1 MISKLHQLNLHDKIK
16 YIYATVIKFMILSGI
31 VSIIGLSLL
40 DIRFNSYVK
49 GAQKANNAA
58 KESIIDISSAAR
70 NIREMALNDDSS
82 TYENYKNNVK
92 TVLTDSQTQLDIIK
106 NTNIIDDDLY
116 NQYVK
121 ALNEWGNIG
130 YDIINQIEKGDLASA
145 KNKIHTVCTPALNNL
160 MSIADKM
167 EDETN
172 KEADQAILL
181 SNVVAVIGGVA
192 IVLFI
197 VIASLISKKI
207 GAKITEMIIEPLRD
221 IDNVAKDL
229 ANGNLHSE
237 LTYHSDHSDDEL
249 GTLAHSLRKSIRTL
263 SSYVDDI
270 KRSMQEF
277 SHGNFDVKPEVEWK
291 GDFEEILHAFMSFEA
306 SMADIVKNLQRVADQ
321 VAEGSEQIAASST
334 ELAEGATNQAASVE
348 ELTASLAS
356 VSERVAQNSQN
367 ARAISGRV
375 DELGTQLYESNGKMS
390 EMVTSMS
397 EIEKASKEISKI
409 IETINQIA
417 SQTNLLAL
425 NASIEAARAGDAGKG
440 FAVVADQVSAL
451 AAQSAEAA
459 KESASLI
466 DTSVAAV
473 EKGMVIANDTAS
485 QLGAVVDNSRHI
497 VDEVNNIA
505 DVLNTQTEA
514 IKQVDDGVEAINDV
528 VQTNSATSQE
538 CAAAS
543 QDMSTQADTLRGLIA
558 TLKIAHFKKNNNK

>member
-197 VIASLISKKI
+197 VIASLISKKR

-229 ANGNLHSE
+229 ASGNLHSE
-237 LTYHSDHSDDEL
+237 LTYHSDDEL

-291 GDFEEILHAFMSFEA
+291 GDFEEILQAFMSFEA
-306 SMADIVKNLQRVADQ
+306 SMADLVKHLQRVADQ
-321 VAEGSEQIAASST
+321 VAEGSEQIASSST

-356 VSERVAQNSQN
+356 VSESVAQNSQN
-367 ARAISGRV
+367 AREISGKV
-375 DELGTQLYESNGKMS
+375 NELGTQLDESNGKMG
-390 EMVTSMS
+390 EMVTSMG

-485 QLGAVVDNSRHI
+485 QLGVVVDNSRHI

-505 DVLNTQTEA
+505 DVLNTQTET
-514 IKQVDDGVEAINDV
+514 IKQVDDGIEDINDV

>member
-221 IDNVAKDL
+221 IDNVVKDL
-229 ANGNLHSE
+229 ASGNLHSE
-237 LTYHSDHSDDEL
+237 LTYHSDDEL

-291 GDFEEILHAFMSFEA
+291 GDFEEILQAFMSFEA
-306 SMADIVKNLQRVADQ
+306 SMADLVKHLQRVADQ
-321 VAEGSEQIAASST
+321 VAEGSEQIASSST

-356 VSERVAQNSQN
+356 VSESVAQNSQN
-367 ARAISGRV
+367 AREISGKV
-375 DELGTQLYESNGKMS
+375 NELGTQLDESNGKMG
-390 EMVTSMS
+390 EMVTSMG

-485 QLGAVVDNSRHI
+485 QLGVVVDNSRHI

-505 DVLNTQTEA
+505 DVLNTQTET
-514 IKQVDDGVEAINDV
+514 IKQVDDGIEDINDV

>member
-92 TVLTDSQTQLDIIK
+92 TVLTDSQIQLDIIK

-237 LTYHSDHSDDEL
+237 LTYHSDDEL
-249 GTLAHSLRKSIRTL
+249 GTLARSLRKSIRTL

-306 SMADIVKNLQRVADQ
+306 SMADLVKHLQRVADQ
-321 VAEGSEQIAASST
+321 VAEGSEQIASSST

-367 ARAISGRV
+367 AREISGKV
-375 DELGTQLYESNGKMS
+375 NELGTQLDESNGKMG
-390 EMVTSMS
+390 EMVTSMG

-485 QLGAVVDNSRHI
+485 QLGVVVDNSRHI

-505 DVLNTQTEA
+505 DVLNTQTET
-514 IKQVDDGVEAINDV
+514 IKQVDDGIEDINDV

>member
-229 ANGNLHSE
+229 ASGNLHSE
-237 LTYHSDHSDDEL
+237 LTYHSDDEL

-291 GDFEEILHAFMSFEA
+291 GDFEEILQAFMSFEA
-306 SMADIVKNLQRVADQ
+306 SMADLVKHLQRVADQ
-321 VAEGSEQIAASST
+321 VAEGSEQIASSST

-356 VSERVAQNSQN
+356 VSESVAQNSQN
-367 ARAISGRV
+367 AREISGKV
-375 DELGTQLYESNGKMS
+375 NELGTQLDESNGKMG
-390 EMVTSMS
+390 EMVTSMG

-485 QLGAVVDNSRHI
+485 QLGVVVDNSRHI

-505 DVLNTQTEA
+505 DVLNTQTET
-514 IKQVDDGVEAINDV
+514 IKQVDDGIEDINDV

-558 TLKIAHFKKNNNK
+558 TLKIAYFKKK

>member
-229 ANGNLHSE
+229 ASGNLHSE
-237 LTYHSDHSDDEL
+237 LTYHSDDEL

-291 GDFEEILHAFMSFEA
+291 GDFEEILQAFMSFEA
-306 SMADIVKNLQRVADQ
+306 SMADLVKHLQRVADQ
-321 VAEGSEQIAASST
+321 VAEGSEQIASSST

-356 VSERVAQNSQN
+356 VSESVAQNSQN
-367 ARAISGRV
+367 AREISGKV
-375 DELGTQLYESNGKMS
+375 NELGTQLDESNGKMG
-390 EMVTSMS
+390 EMVTSMG

-558 TLKIAHFKKNNNK
+558 TLKIAHFKKK

>member
-145 KNKIHTVCTPALNNL
+145 KNKIHTVCISALNNL

-229 ANGNLHSE
+229 ASGNLHSE
-237 LTYHSDHSDDEL
+237 LTYHSDDEL
-249 GTLAHSLRKSIRTL
+249 GALAHSLRKSIRTL

-291 GDFEEILHAFMSFEA
+291 GDFEEILQAFMSFEA
-306 SMADIVKNLQRVADQ
+306 SMADLVKHLQRVADQ
-321 VAEGSEQIAASST
+321 VAEGSEQIASSST

-367 ARAISGRV
+367 AREISGKV
-375 DELGTQLYESNGKMS
+375 NELGTQLDESNGKMG
-390 EMVTSMS
+390 EMVTSMG

-485 QLGAVVDNSRHI
+485 QLGVVVDNSRHI

-505 DVLNTQTEA
+505 DVLNTQTET
-514 IKQVDDGVEAINDV
+514 IKQVDDGIEDINDV

>member
-31 VSIIGLSLL
+31 VSIIGLSFL

-82 TYENYKNNVK
+82 TYENYKNNVN

-130 YDIINQIEKGDLASA
+130 YDIINQIAKGDLASA

-172 KEADQAILL
+172 KEANQAILS
-181 SNVVAVIGGVA
+181 SNVAAVIGGVA

-207 GAKITEMIIEPLRD
+207 GAKITEMIIEPLRE

-229 ANGNLHSE
+229 ASGNLHSE
-237 LTYHSDHSDDEL
+237 LIYHSDDEL
-249 GTLAHSLRKSIRTL
+249 GALAHSLRKSIRTL

-291 GDFEEILHAFMSFEA
+291 GDFEEILQAFMSFEA
-306 SMADIVKNLQRVADQ
+306 SMADLVKHLQRVADQ
-321 VAEGSEQIAASST
+321 VAEGSEQIASSST

-356 VSERVAQNSQN
+356 VSESVAQNSQN
-367 ARAISGRV
+367 AREISGKV
-375 DELGTQLYESNGKMS
+375 NELGIQLDESNGKMG

-485 QLGAVVDNSRHI
+485 QLGVVVDNSRHI

-505 DVLNTQTEA
+505 DVLNTQTET
-514 IKQVDDGVEAINDV
+514 IKQVDDGIEDINDV

>member
-207 GAKITEMIIEPLRD
+207 GAKITEMIIEPIRD

-237 LTYHSDHSDDEL
+237 LTYHSDDEL
-249 GTLAHSLRKSIRTL
+249 GTLAHSLCKSIRTL

-291 GDFEEILHAFMSFEA
+291 GDFEEILQAFMSFEA
-306 SMADIVKNLQRVADQ
+306 SMADLVKHLQRVADQ
-321 VAEGSEQIAASST
+321 VAEGSEQIASSST

-348 ELTASLAS
+348 ELTASLAN

-367 ARAISGRV
+367 ARTISGKV

-390 EMVTSMS
+390 EMVISMS

-514 IKQVDDGVEAINDV
+514 IKQVDEGVEAINDV

>member
-197 VIASLISKKI
+197 VIASHISKKI
-207 GAKITEMIIEPLRD
+207 GAKITEMIIEPIRD

-237 LTYHSDHSDDEL
+237 LTYHSDDEL

-291 GDFEEILHAFMSFEA
+291 GDFEEILQAFMSFEA
-306 SMADIVKNLQRVADQ
+306 SMADLVKHLQRVADQ
-321 VAEGSEQIAASST
+321 VAEGSEQIASSST

-348 ELTASLAS
+348 ELTASLAN

-367 ARAISGRV
+367 ARTISGKV

-390 EMVTSMS
+390 EMVISMS

-514 IKQVDDGVEAINDV
+514 IKQVDEGVEAINDV

>member
-237 LTYHSDHSDDEL
+237 LTYHSDDEL

-306 SMADIVKNLQRVADQ
+306 SMADLVKNLQRVADQ

-375 DELGTQLYESNGKMS
+375 DELGT
-390 EMVTSMS
+390 
-397 EIEKASKEISKI
+397 
-409 IETINQIA
+409 
-417 SQTNLLAL
+417 
-425 NASIEAARAGDAGKG
+425 
-440 FAVVADQVSAL
+440 
-451 AAQSAEAA
+451 
-459 KESASLI
+459 
-466 DTSVAAV
+466 
-473 EKGMVIANDTAS
+473 
-485 QLGAVVDNSRHI
+485 
-497 VDEVNNIA
+497 
-505 DVLNTQTEA
+505 
-514 IKQVDDGVEAINDV
+514 
-528 VQTNSATSQE
+528 
-538 CAAAS
+538 
-543 QDMSTQADTLRGLIA
+543 
-558 TLKIAHFKKNNNK
+558 

>member
-207 GAKITEMIIEPLRD
+207 GAKITEMIIEPIRD

-237 LTYHSDHSDDEL
+237 LTYHSDDEL

-291 GDFEEILHAFMSFEA
+291 GDFEEILQAFMSFEA
-306 SMADIVKNLQRVADQ
+306 SMADLVKHLQRVADQ
-321 VAEGSEQIAASST
+321 VAEGSEQIASSST

-348 ELTASLAS
+348 ELTASLAN
-356 VSERVAQNSQN
+356 VSEKVAQNSQN
-367 ARAISGRV
+367 ARTISGKV

-390 EMVTSMS
+390 EMVISMS

-514 IKQVDDGVEAINDV
+514 IKQVDEGVEAINDV

>member
-207 GAKITEMIIEPLRD
+207 GAKITEMIIEPIRD

-237 LTYHSDHSDDEL
+237 LTYHSDDEL

-291 GDFEEILHAFMSFEA
+291 GDFEEILQAFMSFEA
-306 SMADIVKNLQRVADQ
+306 SMADLVKHLQRVADQ
-321 VAEGSEQIAASST
+321 VAEGSEQITSSST

-348 ELTASLAS
+348 ELTASLAN

-367 ARAISGRV
+367 ARTISGKV

-390 EMVTSMS
+390 EMVISMS

-514 IKQVDDGVEAINDV
+514 IKQVDEGVEAINDV

>member
-181 SNVVAVIGGVA
+181 SNVVAVIGGVS

-237 LTYHSDHSDDEL
+237 LTYHSDDEL

-291 GDFEEILHAFMSFEA
+291 GDFEEILQAFMSFEA
-306 SMADIVKNLQRVADQ
+306 SMADLVKHLQRVADQ
-321 VAEGSEQIAASST
+321 VAEGSEQIASSST

-348 ELTASLAS
+348 KLTASLAS

-367 ARAISGRV
+367 AREISGKV
-375 DELGTQLYESNGKMS
+375 NELGTQLDESNGKMG
-390 EMVTSMS
+390 EMVTSMG

-485 QLGAVVDNSRHI
+485 QLGVVVDNSRHI

-505 DVLNTQTEA
+505 DVLNTQTET
-514 IKQVDDGVEAINDV
+514 IKQVDDGIEDINDV

>member
-82 TYENYKNNVK
+82 TYENYKNNVN

-167 EDETN
+167 ENETN

-207 GAKITEMIIEPLRD
+207 GAKITEMIIEPIRD

-237 LTYHSDHSDDEL
+237 LTYHSDDEL

-291 GDFEEILHAFMSFEA
+291 GDFEEILQAFMSFEA
-306 SMADIVKNLQRVADQ
+306 SMADLVKHLQRVADQ
-321 VAEGSEQIAASST
+321 VAEGSEQIASSST

-348 ELTASLAS
+348 ELTASLAN

-367 ARAISGRV
+367 ARAISGKV

-514 IKQVDDGVEAINDV
+514 IKQVDEGVEAINDV

>member
-121 ALNEWGNIG
+121 ALNEWGSIG

-172 KEADQAILL
+172 KEANQAILS
-181 SNVVAVIGGVA
+181 SNVVSVIGGVA

-207 GAKITEMIIEPLRD
+207 GAKITEMIIEPLRE

-229 ANGNLHSE
+229 ASGNLHSE
-237 LTYHSDHSDDEL
+237 LTYHSDDEL
-249 GTLAHSLRKSIRTL
+249 GALAHSLRKSIRTL

-291 GDFEEILHAFMSFEA
+291 GDFEEILQAFMSFEA
-306 SMADIVKNLQRVADQ
+306 SMADLVKHLQRVADQ
-321 VAEGSEQIAASST
+321 VAEGSEQIASSST

-356 VSERVAQNSQN
+356 VSESVAQNSQN
-367 ARAISGRV
+367 ARAISGKV
-375 DELGTQLYESNGKMS
+375 NELGTQLDESNGKMG

-485 QLGAVVDNSRHI
+485 QLGVVVDNSRHI

-505 DVLNTQTEA
+505 DVLNTQTET
-514 IKQVDDGVEAINDV
+514 IKQVDDGIEDINDV

>member
-229 ANGNLHSE
+229 ASGNLHSE
-237 LTYHSDHSDDEL
+237 LTYHSDDEL

-291 GDFEEILHAFMSFEA
+291 GDFEEILQAFMSFEA
-306 SMADIVKNLQRVADQ
+306 SMADLVKHLQRVADQ
-321 VAEGSEQIAASST
+321 VAEGSEQIASSST

-348 ELTASLAS
+348 ELTASLAN
-356 VSERVAQNSQN
+356 VSESVAQNSQN
-367 ARAISGRV
+367 ARAISGKV
-375 DELGTQLYESNGKMS
+375 NELGTQLDESNGKMG

-485 QLGAVVDNSRHI
+485 QLGVVVDNSRHI

-505 DVLNTQTEA
+505 DVLNTQTET
-514 IKQVDDGVEAINDV
+514 IKQVDDGIEDINDV

-558 TLKIAHFKKNNNK
+558 TLKIAHFKKK

>member
-121 ALNEWGNIG
+121 ALNEWGSIG

-172 KEADQAILL
+172 KEADQAILS

-229 ANGNLHSE
+229 ASGNLHSE
-237 LTYHSDHSDDEL
+237 LTYHSDDEL
-249 GTLAHSLRKSIRTL
+249 GALAHSLRKSIRTL

-291 GDFEEILHAFMSFEA
+291 GDFEEILQAFMSFEA
-306 SMADIVKNLQRVADQ
+306 SMADLVKHLQRVADQ
-321 VAEGSEQIAASST
+321 VAEGSEQIASSST

-367 ARAISGRV
+367 AREISGKV
-375 DELGTQLYESNGKMS
+375 NELGTQLDESNGKMG
-390 EMVTSMS
+390 EMVTSMG

-485 QLGAVVDNSRHI
+485 QLGVVVDNSRHI

-505 DVLNTQTEA
+505 DVLNTQTET
-514 IKQVDDGVEAINDV
+514 IKQVDDGIEDINDV

-558 TLKIAHFKKNNNK
+558 TLKIAHFKKK

>member
-172 KEADQAILL
+172 KEANQAILL

-229 ANGNLHSE
+229 ASGNLHSE
-237 LTYHSDHSDDEL
+237 LTYHSDDEL

-291 GDFEEILHAFMSFEA
+291 GDFEEILQAFMSFEA
-306 SMADIVKNLQRVADQ
+306 SMADLVKHLQRVADQ
-321 VAEGSEQIAASST
+321 VAEGSEQIASSST

-356 VSERVAQNSQN
+356 VSESVAQNSQN
-367 ARAISGRV
+367 AREISGKV
-375 DELGTQLYESNGKMS
+375 NELGTQLDESNGKMG

-485 QLGAVVDNSRHI
+485 QLGVVVDNSRHI

-505 DVLNTQTEA
+505 DVLNTQTET
-514 IKQVDDGVEAINDV
+514 IKQVDDGIEDINDV

-558 TLKIAHFKKNNNK
+558 TLKIAHFKKK

>member
-70 NIREMALNDDSS
+70 NIREMALNDASS
-82 TYENYKNNVK
+82 TYENYKNNVN

-172 KEADQAILL
+172 KEAEQAILS

-229 ANGNLHSE
+229 ASGNLHSE
-237 LTYHSDHSDDEL
+237 LTYHSDDEL
-249 GTLAHSLRKSIRTL
+249 GALAHSLRKSIRTL

-291 GDFEEILHAFMSFEA
+291 GDFEEILQAFMSFEA
-306 SMADIVKNLQRVADQ
+306 SMADLVKHLQRVADQ
-321 VAEGSEQIAASST
+321 VAEGSEQIASSST

-356 VSERVAQNSQN
+356 VSESVAQNSQN
-367 ARAISGRV
+367 AREISGKV
-375 DELGTQLYESNGKMS
+375 NELGTQLDESNGKMG

-485 QLGAVVDNSRHI
+485 QLGVVVDNSRHI

-505 DVLNTQTEA
+505 DVLNTQTET
-514 IKQVDDGVEAINDV
+514 IKQVDDGIEDINDV

-558 TLKIAHFKKNNNK
+558 TLKIAHFKKK

>member
-121 ALNEWGNIG
+121 ALNEWGSIG

-172 KEADQAILL
+172 KEANQAILS

-207 GAKITEMIIEPLRD
+207 GAKITEMIIEPLRE

-229 ANGNLHSE
+229 ASGNLHSE
-237 LTYHSDHSDDEL
+237 LTYHSDDEL
-249 GTLAHSLRKSIRTL
+249 GALAHSLRKSIRTL

-291 GDFEEILHAFMSFEA
+291 GDFEEILQAFMSFEA
-306 SMADIVKNLQRVADQ
+306 SMADLVKHLQRVADQ
-321 VAEGSEQIAASST
+321 VAEGSEQIASSST

-356 VSERVAQNSQN
+356 VSESVAQNSQN
-367 ARAISGRV
+367 ARAISGKV
-375 DELGTQLYESNGKMS
+375 NELGTQLDESNGKMG

-485 QLGAVVDNSRHI
+485 QLGVVVDNSRHI

-505 DVLNTQTEA
+505 DILNTQTET
-514 IKQVDDGVEAINDV
+514 IKQVDDGIEDINDV

>member
-16 YIYATVIKFMILSGI
+16 YIYATVIKFMILLGI

-181 SNVVAVIGGVA
+181 SNVVAVIGSVA

-229 ANGNLHSE
+229 ASGNLHSE
-237 LTYHSDHSDDEL
+237 LTYHSDDEL

-291 GDFEEILHAFMSFEA
+291 GDFEEILQAFMSFEA
-306 SMADIVKNLQRVADQ
+306 SMADLVKHLQRVADQ
-321 VAEGSEQIAASST
+321 VAEGSEQIASSST

-356 VSERVAQNSQN
+356 VSESVAQNSQN
-367 ARAISGRV
+367 AREISGKV
-375 DELGTQLYESNGKMS
+375 NELGTQLDESNGKMG
-390 EMVTSMS
+390 EMVTSMG

-485 QLGAVVDNSRHI
+485 QLGVVVDNSRHI

-505 DVLNTQTEA
+505 DVLNTQTET
-514 IKQVDDGVEAINDV
+514 IKQVDDGIEDINDV

-558 TLKIAHFKKNNNK
+558 TLKIAHFKKK

>member
-31 VSIIGLSLL
+31 VSIICLSLL

-237 LTYHSDHSDDEL
+237 LTYHSDDEL

-277 SHGNFDVKPEVEWK
+277 SHGNFDVKPEVKWK

-306 SMADIVKNLQRVADQ
+306 SMADLVKHLQRVADQ
-321 VAEGSEQIAASST
+321 VAEGSEQIASSST

-367 ARAISGRV
+367 AREISGKV
-375 DELGTQLYESNGKMS
+375 NELGTQLDESNGKMG
-390 EMVTSMS
+390 EMVTSMG

-485 QLGAVVDNSRHI
+485 QLGVVVDNSRHI

-505 DVLNTQTEA
+505 DVLNTQTET
-514 IKQVDDGVEAINDV
+514 IKQVDDGIEDINDV

>member
-121 ALNEWGNIG
+121 ALNEWGSIG

-172 KEADQAILL
+172 KEANQAILS

-207 GAKITEMIIEPLRD
+207 GAKITEMIIEPLRE

-229 ANGNLHSE
+229 ASGNLHSE
-237 LTYHSDHSDDEL
+237 LTYHSDDEL
-249 GTLAHSLRKSIRTL
+249 GALAHSLRKSIRTL

-291 GDFEEILHAFMSFEA
+291 GDFEEILDAFMSFEA
-306 SMADIVKNLQRVADQ
+306 SMADLVKHLQRVADQ
-321 VAEGSEQIAASST
+321 VAEGSEQIASSST

-356 VSERVAQNSQN
+356 VSESVAQNSQN
-367 ARAISGRV
+367 ARAISGKV
-375 DELGTQLYESNGKMS
+375 NELGTQLDESNGKMG

-485 QLGAVVDNSRHI
+485 QLGVVVDNSRHI

-505 DVLNTQTEA
+505 DVLNTQTET
-514 IKQVDDGVEAINDV
+514 IKQVDDGIEDINDV

-538 CAAAS
+538 CTAAS

-558 TLKIAHFKKNNNK
+558 TLKIAYFKKK

>member
-207 GAKITEMIIEPLRD
+207 GAKITEMIIEPIRD

-237 LTYHSDHSDDEL
+237 LTYHSDDEL

-291 GDFEEILHAFMSFEA
+291 GDFEEILQAFMSFEA
-306 SMADIVKNLQRVADQ
+306 SMADLVKHLQRVADQ
-321 VAEGSEQIAASST
+321 VAEGSEQIASSST

-348 ELTASLAS
+348 ELTASLAN

-367 ARAISGRV
+367 ARTISGKV

-390 EMVTSMS
+390 EMVISMS

-514 IKQVDDGVEAINDV
+514 IKQVDEGVEAINDV

>member
-49 GAQKANNAA
+49 GAQKANDAA

-92 TVLTDSQTQLDIIK
+92 AVLTDSQTQLDIIK

-121 ALNEWGNIG
+121 ALNEWGSIG

-172 KEADQAILL
+172 KEANQAILS
-181 SNVVAVIGGVA
+181 SNVVAVIGSVA

-207 GAKITEMIIEPLRD
+207 GAKITEMIIEPLRE

-229 ANGNLHSE
+229 ASGNLHSE
-237 LTYHSDHSDDEL
+237 LTYHSDDEL
-249 GTLAHSLRKSIRTL
+249 GALAHSLRKSIRTL

-291 GDFEEILHAFMSFEA
+291 GDFEEILDAFMSFEA
-306 SMADIVKNLQRVADQ
+306 SMADLVKHLQRVADQ
-321 VAEGSEQIAASST
+321 VAEGSEQIASSST

-356 VSERVAQNSQN
+356 VSESVAQNSQN
-367 ARAISGRV
+367 AREISGKV
-375 DELGTQLYESNGKMS
+375 NELGTQLDESNGKMG

-485 QLGAVVDNSRHI
+485 QLGVVVDNSRHI

-505 DVLNTQTEA
+505 DVLNTQTET
-514 IKQVDDGVEAINDV
+514 IKQVDDGIEDINDV

-558 TLKIAHFKKNNNK
+558 TLKIAHFKKK

>member
-130 YDIINQIEKGDLASA
+130 YDIINHIEKGDLASA

-207 GAKITEMIIEPLRD
+207 GAKITEMIIEPIRD

-237 LTYHSDHSDDEL
+237 LTYHSDDEL

-291 GDFEEILHAFMSFEA
+291 GDFEEILQAFMSFEA
-306 SMADIVKNLQRVADQ
+306 SMADLVKHLQRVADQ
-321 VAEGSEQIAASST
+321 VAEGSEQIASSST

-348 ELTASLAS
+348 ELTASLAN

-367 ARAISGRV
+367 ARTISGKV

-390 EMVTSMS
+390 EMVISMS

-514 IKQVDDGVEAINDV
+514 IKQVDEGVEAINDV

>member
-229 ANGNLHSE
+229 ASGNLHSE
-237 LTYHSDHSDDEL
+237 LTYHSDDEL
-249 GTLAHSLRKSIRTL
+249 GTLAYSLRKSIRTL

-291 GDFEEILHAFMSFEA
+291 GDFEEILQAFMSFEA
-306 SMADIVKNLQRVADQ
+306 SMADLVKHLQRVADQ
-321 VAEGSEQIAASST
+321 VAEGSEQIASSST

-356 VSERVAQNSQN
+356 VSESVAQNSQN
-367 ARAISGRV
+367 AREISGKV
-375 DELGTQLYESNGKMS
+375 NELGTQLDESNGKMG
-390 EMVTSMS
+390 EMVTSMG

-485 QLGAVVDNSRHI
+485 QLGVVVDNSRHI

-505 DVLNTQTEA
+505 DVLNTQTET
-514 IKQVDDGVEAINDV
+514 IKQVDDGIEDINDV

>member
-92 TVLTDSQTQLDIIK
+92 TVLTDFQTQLDIIK

-207 GAKITEMIIEPLRD
+207 GAKITEMIIEPIRD

-237 LTYHSDHSDDEL
+237 LTYHSDDEL

-291 GDFEEILHAFMSFEA
+291 GDFEEILQAFMSFEA
-306 SMADIVKNLQRVADQ
+306 SMADLVKHLQRVADQ
-321 VAEGSEQIAASST
+321 VAEGSEQIASSST

-348 ELTASLAS
+348 ELTASLAN

-367 ARAISGRV
+367 ARTISGKV

-390 EMVTSMS
+390 EMVISMS

-514 IKQVDDGVEAINDV
+514 IKQVDEGVEAINDV

>member
-197 VIASLISKKI
+197 VIARLISKKI

-229 ANGNLHSE
+229 ASGNLHSE
-237 LTYHSDHSDDEL
+237 LTYHSDDEL
-249 GTLAHSLRKSIRTL
+249 GALAHSLRKSIRTL

-291 GDFEEILHAFMSFEA
+291 GDFEEILQAFMSFEA
-306 SMADIVKNLQRVADQ
+306 SMADLVKHLQRVADQ
-321 VAEGSEQIAASST
+321 VAEGSEQIASSST

-356 VSERVAQNSQN
+356 VSESVAQNSQN
-367 ARAISGRV
+367 AREISGKV
-375 DELGTQLYESNGKMS
+375 NELGTQLDESNGKMG

-485 QLGAVVDNSRHI
+485 QLGVVVDNSRHI

-505 DVLNTQTEA
+505 DVLNTQTET
-514 IKQVDDGVEAINDV
+514 IKQVDDGIEDINDV

-558 TLKIAHFKKNNNK
+558 TLKIAHFKKK

>member
-49 GAQKANNAA
+49 GAQKANDAA

-92 TVLTDSQTQLDIIK
+92 AVLTDSQTQLDIIK

-121 ALNEWGNIG
+121 ALNEWGSIG

-172 KEADQAILL
+172 KEANQAILS

-207 GAKITEMIIEPLRD
+207 GAKITEMIIEPLRE

-229 ANGNLHSE
+229 ASGNLHSE
-237 LTYHSDHSDDEL
+237 LTYHSDDEL
-249 GTLAHSLRKSIRTL
+249 GALAHSLRKSIRTL

-270 KRSMQEF
+270 KRSIQEF

-291 GDFEEILHAFMSFEA
+291 GDFEEILDAFMSFEA
-306 SMADIVKNLQRVADQ
+306 SMADLVKHLQRVADQ
-321 VAEGSEQIAASST
+321 VAEGSEQIASSST

-356 VSERVAQNSQN
+356 VSESVAQNSQN
-367 ARAISGRV
+367 ARAISGKV
-375 DELGTQLYESNGKMS
+375 NELGTQLDESNGKMG

-485 QLGAVVDNSRHI
+485 QLGVVVDNSRHI

-505 DVLNTQTEA
+505 DVLNTQTET
-514 IKQVDDGVEAINDV
+514 IKQVDDGIEDINDV

-558 TLKIAHFKKNNNK
+558 TLKIAHFKKK

>member
-237 LTYHSDHSDDEL
+237 LTYHSDDEL

-306 SMADIVKNLQRVADQ
+306 SIADLVKHLQRVADQ
-321 VAEGSEQIAASST
+321 VAEGSEQIASSST

-367 ARAISGRV
+367 AREISGKV
-375 DELGTQLYESNGKMS
+375 NELGTQLDESNGKMG
-390 EMVTSMS
+390 EMVTSMG

-485 QLGAVVDNSRHI
+485 QLGVVVDNSRHI

-505 DVLNTQTEA
+505 DVLNTQTET
-514 IKQVDDGVEAINDV
+514 IKQVDDGIEDINDV

-558 TLKIAHFKKNNNK
+558 TLKIEHFKKNNNK

>member
-49 GAQKANNAA
+49 GAQKANDAA

-92 TVLTDSQTQLDIIK
+92 AVLTDSQTQLDIIK

-172 KEADQAILL
+172 KEADQAILS

-207 GAKITEMIIEPLRD
+207 GAKITEMIIEPLRE

-229 ANGNLHSE
+229 ASGNLHSE
-237 LTYHSDHSDDEL
+237 LTYHSDDEL
-249 GTLAHSLRKSIRTL
+249 GALAHSLRKSIRTL

-291 GDFEEILHAFMSFEA
+291 GDFEEILDAFMSFEA
-306 SMADIVKNLQRVADQ
+306 SMADLVKHLQRVADQ
-321 VAEGSEQIAASST
+321 VAEGSEQIASSST

-356 VSERVAQNSQN
+356 VSESVAQNSQN
-367 ARAISGRV
+367 ARAISGKV
-375 DELGTQLYESNGKMS
+375 NELGTQLDESNGKMG

-485 QLGAVVDNSRHI
+485 QLGVVVDNSRHI

-505 DVLNTQTEA
+505 DVLNTQTET
-514 IKQVDDGVEAINDV
+514 IKQVDDGIEDINDV

-543 QDMSTQADTLRGLIA
+543 QDMSTQADTLMGLIA
-558 TLKIAHFKKNNNK
+558 TLKIAHFKKK

>member
-121 ALNEWGNIG
+121 ALNEWGSIG

-172 KEADQAILL
+172 KEANQAILS

-207 GAKITEMIIEPLRD
+207 GAKITEMIIEPLRE

-229 ANGNLHSE
+229 ASGNLHSE
-237 LTYHSDHSDDEL
+237 LTYHSDDEL
-249 GTLAHSLRKSIRTL
+249 GALAHSLRKSIRTL

-291 GDFEEILHAFMSFEA
+291 GDFEEILDAFMSFEA
-306 SMADIVKNLQRVADQ
+306 SMADLVKHLQRVADQ
-321 VAEGSEQIAASST
+321 VAEGSEQIASSST

-348 ELTASLAS
+348 ELTASLAN
-356 VSERVAQNSQN
+356 VSESVAQNSQN
-367 ARAISGRV
+367 AREISGKV
-375 DELGTQLYESNGKMS
+375 NELGTQLDESNGKMG

-485 QLGAVVDNSRHI
+485 QLGVVVDNSRHI

-505 DVLNTQTEA
+505 DVLNTQTET
-514 IKQVDDGVEAINDV
+514 IKQVDDGIEDINDV

-558 TLKIAHFKKNNNK
+558 TLKIAHFKKK

>member
-16 YIYATVIKFMILSGI
+16 YIYDTVIKFMILSGI

-58 KESIIDISSAAR
+58 KESIIDVSSAAR

-121 ALNEWGNIG
+121 ALNEWGSIG

-172 KEADQAILL
+172 KEANQAILS

-207 GAKITEMIIEPLRD
+207 GAKITEMIIEPLRE

-229 ANGNLHSE
+229 ASGNLHSE
-237 LTYHSDHSDDEL
+237 LTYHSDDEL
-249 GTLAHSLRKSIRTL
+249 GALAHSLRKSIRTL

-291 GDFEEILHAFMSFEA
+291 GDFEEILQAFMSFEA
-306 SMADIVKNLQRVADQ
+306 SMADLVKHLQRVADQ
-321 VAEGSEQIAASST
+321 VAEGSEQIASSST

-356 VSERVAQNSQN
+356 VSESVAQNSQN
-367 ARAISGRV
+367 ARAISGKV
-375 DELGTQLYESNGKMS
+375 NELGTQLDESNGKMG

-485 QLGAVVDNSRHI
+485 QLGVVVDNSRHI

-505 DVLNTQTEA
+505 DVLNTQTET
-514 IKQVDDGVEAINDV
+514 IKQVDDGIEDINDV

>member
-172 KEADQAILL
+172 KEANQAILS

-207 GAKITEMIIEPLRD
+207 GAKITEMIIEPLRE

-229 ANGNLHSE
+229 ASGNLHSE
-237 LTYHSDHSDDEL
+237 LTYHSDDEL
-249 GTLAHSLRKSIRTL
+249 GALAHSLRKSIRTL

-291 GDFEEILHAFMSFEA
+291 GDFEEILQAFMSFEA
-306 SMADIVKNLQRVADQ
+306 SMADLVKHLQRVADQ
-321 VAEGSEQIAASST
+321 VAEGSEQIASSST

-356 VSERVAQNSQN
+356 VSESVAQNSQN
-367 ARAISGRV
+367 AREISGKV
-375 DELGTQLYESNGKMS
+375 NELGTQLDESNGKMG

-451 AAQSAEAA
+451 AAQSSEAA

-485 QLGAVVDNSRHI
+485 QLGVVVDNSRHI

-505 DVLNTQTEA
+505 DVLNTQTET
-514 IKQVDDGVEAINDV
+514 IKQVDDGIEDINDV

-558 TLKIAHFKKNNNK
+558 TLKIAHFKKK

>member
-49 GAQKANNAA
+49 GAQKANDAA

-92 TVLTDSQTQLDIIK
+92 AVLTDSQTQLDIIK

-229 ANGNLHSE
+229 ASGNLHSE
-237 LTYHSDHSDDEL
+237 LTYHSDDEL
-249 GTLAHSLRKSIRTL
+249 GALAHSLRKSIRTL

-291 GDFEEILHAFMSFEA
+291 GDFEEILDAFMSFEA
-306 SMADIVKNLQRVADQ
+306 SMADLVKHLQRVADQ
-321 VAEGSEQIAASST
+321 VAEGSEQIASSST

-356 VSERVAQNSQN
+356 VSESVAQNSQN
-367 ARAISGRV
+367 AREISGKV
-375 DELGTQLYESNGKMS
+375 NELGTQLDESNGKMG

-485 QLGAVVDNSRHI
+485 QLGVVVDNSRHI

-505 DVLNTQTEA
+505 DVLNTQTET
-514 IKQVDDGVEAINDV
+514 IKQVDDGIEDINDV

-558 TLKIAHFKKNNNK
+558 TLKIAHFKKK

>member
-49 GAQKANNAA
+49 GAQKANDAA

-92 TVLTDSQTQLDIIK
+92 AVLTDSQTQLDIIK

-121 ALNEWGNIG
+121 ALNEWGSIG

-172 KEADQAILL
+172 KKANQAILS

-207 GAKITEMIIEPLRD
+207 GAKITEMIIEPLRE

-229 ANGNLHSE
+229 ASGNLHSE
-237 LTYHSDHSDDEL
+237 LTYHSDDEL
-249 GTLAHSLRKSIRTL
+249 GALAHSLRKSIRTL

-291 GDFEEILHAFMSFEA
+291 GDFEEILDAFMSFEA
-306 SMADIVKNLQRVADQ
+306 SMADLVKHLQRVADQ
-321 VAEGSEQIAASST
+321 VAEGSEQIASSST

-356 VSERVAQNSQN
+356 VSESVAQNSQN
-367 ARAISGRV
+367 AREISGKV
-375 DELGTQLYESNGKMS
+375 NELGTQLDESNGKMG

-485 QLGAVVDNSRHI
+485 QLGVVVDNSRHI

-505 DVLNTQTEA
+505 DVLNTQTET
-514 IKQVDDGVEAINDV
+514 IKQVDDGIEDINDV

-558 TLKIAHFKKNNNK
+558 TLKIAHFKKK

>member
-229 ANGNLHSE
+229 ASGNLHSE
-237 LTYHSDHSDDEL
+237 LTYHSDDEL

-291 GDFEEILHAFMSFEA
+291 GDFEEILQAFMSFEA
-306 SMADIVKNLQRVADQ
+306 SMADLVKQLQRVADQ
-321 VAEGSEQIAASST
+321 VAEGSEQIASSST

-356 VSERVAQNSQN
+356 VSESVAQNSQN
-367 ARAISGRV
+367 AREISGKV
-375 DELGTQLYESNGKMS
+375 NELGTQLDESNGKMG
-390 EMVTSMS
+390 EMVTSMG

-485 QLGAVVDNSRHI
+485 QLGVVVDNSRHI

-505 DVLNTQTEA
+505 DVLNTQTET
-514 IKQVDDGVEAINDV
+514 IKQVDDGIEDINDV

-558 TLKIAHFKKNNNK
+558 TLKIAHFKKK

>member
-229 ANGNLHSE
+229 ASGNLHSE
-237 LTYHSDHSDDEL
+237 LTYHSDDEL

-291 GDFEEILHAFMSFEA
+291 GDFEEILQAFMSFEA
-306 SMADIVKNLQRVADQ
+306 SMADLVKHLQRVADQ
-321 VAEGSEQIAASST
+321 VAEGSEQIASSST

-367 ARAISGRV
+367 AREISGKV
-375 DELGTQLYESNGKMS
+375 NELGTQLDESNGKMG
-390 EMVTSMS
+390 EMVTSMG

-485 QLGAVVDNSRHI
+485 QLGVVVDNSRHI

-505 DVLNTQTEA
+505 DVLNTQTET
-514 IKQVDDGVEAINDV
+514 IKQVDDGIEDINDV

-558 TLKIAHFKKNNNK
+558 TLKIAYFKKNNNK

>member
-167 EDETN
+167 EGETN
-172 KEADQAILL
+172 KEADQAILS

-229 ANGNLHSE
+229 ASGNLHSE
-237 LTYHSDHSDDEL
+237 LTYHSDDEL
-249 GTLAHSLRKSIRTL
+249 GALAHSLRKSIRTL

-291 GDFEEILHAFMSFEA
+291 GDFEEILQAFMSFEA
-306 SMADIVKNLQRVADQ
+306 SMADLVKHLQRVADQ
-321 VAEGSEQIAASST
+321 VAEGSEQIASSST

-367 ARAISGRV
+367 AREISGKV
-375 DELGTQLYESNGKMS
+375 NELGTQLDESNGKMG
-390 EMVTSMS
+390 EMVTSMG

-485 QLGAVVDNSRHI
+485 QLGVVVDNSRHI

-505 DVLNTQTEA
+505 DVLNTQTET
-514 IKQVDDGVEAINDV
+514 IKQVDDGIEDINDV

-558 TLKIAHFKKNNNK
+558 TLKIAHFKKK